1 MTDAAAQRTGF
12 GRLDW
17 AGYALGFGLGGFF
30 DGILLHQIL
39 QWHHLLSGIATMR
52 DDLSLLILWDGV
64 FHVMMYVITGLG
76 LWLLWRAKP
85 TVAAPGAGRRLLG
98 GALVGFGA
106 WHLLD
111 SVLSHWVLG
120 LHRIRM
126 DVADPLFWDLL
137 WFTAFGLVPLVA
149 GLLLRRR
156 PPPERDT
163 QLQTAPTALV
173 LAVLVS
179 GPLAALPAAPSN
191 ETLVV
196 FAPGVPA
203 QAAHQAML
211 ELGGRLV
218 WTDPAQK
225 VWAMQLPQGTDGLA
239 LYRRGA
245 LLVAGSSFLPAGCFG
260 WSTS

>member
-1 MTDAAAQRTGF
+1 MTDAAVRGPGF
-12 GRLDW
+12 SRLDW
-17 AGYALGFGLGGFF
+17 AGCALGFGLGGFF

-39 QWHHLLSGIATMR
+39 QWHHLLSGVDSIR
-52 DDLSLLILWDGV
+52 NDLSLLILWDGL
-64 FHVMMYVITGLG
+64 FHVLMYAVTGLG
-76 LWLLWRAKP
+76 LWLLWRARGGA
-85 TVAAPGAGRRLLG
+85 VGAGADRRLVG
-98 GALVGFGA
+98 SALVGFGT

-126 DVADPLFWDLL
+126 DVEDPLLWDLL
-137 WFTAFGLVPLVA
+137 WFAVFGLLPLLA

-156 PPPERDT
+156 PPRERGT
-163 QLQTAPTALV
+163 SLQAAPAALV

-179 GPLAALPAAPSN
+179 GPLAALPAAPSG

-196 FAPGVPA
+196 FAPGVSPR
-203 QAAHQAML
+203 AAHQAML
-211 ELGGRLV
+211 EVGGRLL

-225 VWAMQLPQGTDGLA
+225 VWALRVPEGASTLP

-245 LLVAGSSFLPAGCFG
+245 LLVSGSSFLPAGCFG
-260 WSTS
+260 WSSI